1 MVVERIWNWWMGAG
15 ELLYRAL
22 GGGDGAEQRKGDWR
36 RSALEDKD
44 AGKASGP
51 PAHAY
56 DVAW

>member
-1 MVVERIWNWWMGAG
+1 M
-15 ELLYRAL
+15 
-22 GGGDGAEQRKGDWR
+22 EQSREGDWR